1 MIQRFQCLACNGVYS
16 SVQADGMIYF
26 HTCPQ
31 LPPDRRGNAP
41 DRADARDENLARPRH
56 IRVPWIK
63 SEGRGVKCLTDS
75 RLSEPAWITAMK
87 RSAAEEEEE

>member
-1 MIQRFQCLACNGVYS
+1 MSQRFSCNSCQGVYS
-16 SVQADGMIYF
+16 DVQADGSIYF
-26 HTCPQ
+26 HACPP
-31 LPPDRRGNAP
+31 LPPDKKGNVP
-41 DRADARDENLARPRH
+41 DRADWRDENLARPRH

-63 SEGRGVKCLTDS
+63 SEGHGVKCLTDS